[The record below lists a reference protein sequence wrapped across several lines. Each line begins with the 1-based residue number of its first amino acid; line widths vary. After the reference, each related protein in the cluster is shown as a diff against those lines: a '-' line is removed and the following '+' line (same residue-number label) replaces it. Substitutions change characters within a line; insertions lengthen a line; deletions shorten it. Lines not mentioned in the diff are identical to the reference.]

1 MNSVTLQV
9 KTEETQEE
17 ASNCIE
23 TNWNVGS
30 IRIDIVILVPECES
44 SSAYCAQLRGP
55 TYHADGIVVG
65 CAVIQKHP
73 KFPSSN
79 SGYQLPP
86 LEGHIMAQPGC
97 GILFSPSSQR
107 IDRRNSLRR
116 SLSLNPKAKRHTTDR
131 PPVTSLQGPEM
142 GFVHHTHSRSLSDK
156 VRNMQ
161 LRKKKEQEIY
171 AGKPQGVYMHSSMNS
186 TRSRNPKHMDLIEA
200 ASQTD
205 SDSLYR
211 RQTPRMDNRTH
222 PDIGTG
228 KENMHKDGRN
238 TQGKMCNGDQSY
250 RQIAYNQYLS
260 QAFGLDNMGGSKPS
274 AGAIDR
280 LRRPEMPIARPD
292 SDASAMTTDSMEV
305 NFHMAAKDL
314 MAPCVPSA
322 RDRRPKI
329 QVQIP
334 GKQPSIKRPT
344 SSAHLATQINR
355 QKTKGRARHL
365 STQISPPSATSSQ
378 DCEAPARLS
387 IVSPLSVMEMPK
399 PRRPFSAWSLE
410 DMTNEST
417 PVMPK
422 SAPLMQKT
430 KSADSSDDTGEADDR
445 SSTYSRSSS
454 KSSLTSDT
462 TMTKAE
468 DCRHSV
474 AFSIADPTMAG
485 VFDPTPSAP
494 KMPASL
500 RTMKSSTSLALSI
513 NKPLPPEPCL
523 EEIRPL
529 RLPSQ
534 SYSHGCNLHPKR
546 KAPSPLNISR
556 SSSIAGL
563 PQRMSSLRSKYTPA
577 DLDALDAAFVK
588 SSPQVASF
596 GHARESSWEQ
606 AQSALE
612 EHLGTIA
619 EDDSASG
626 ITVPLACDP
635 LQISRG
641 PNEMVPSRQAP
652 PPPPSSMSIK
662 LSDGSISSRNR
673 LQKHSSE
680 HIMMQMK
687 SDGNRSSMELRKRIS
702 APVGGS
708 MIKANRILGKSGTD
722 DPAPT
727 TAAAAIQMER
737 EASSESNWSS
747 SESPETSYN
756 GDSSS
761 PQMSNRGDT
770 STPETDV
777 SSIPDH
783 AFEEVKARLELLSPK
798 NDSPSVFTTWGH
810 VAPSSPVTLSTQKYS
825 NDFSGPGNSEGES
838 GPNGQ
843 AKTAA
848 PETNL
853 SPVPEIAEF
862 SAEIA
867 INLEEA
873 EEMFPARP
881 RERQEGGQEVLR
893 PRSLASIAMSEIPD
907 IYAELPSPDEDL
919 SAEDA
924 DRMISADA
932 AEKVLLR
939 ILENLDNLQDLFA
952 TATVSRGFY
961 RTFKRH
967 ELPLMKNALYGMSPA
982 AWELREMTP
991 PYPGLQGEDNAAPRL
1006 DYTPTLYLQHYM
1018 RDMYTMIALKSMI
1031 LIHCESFLRA
1041 DTITALAGGET
1052 ERASQID
1059 DAFWRVWSFCQIFG
1073 CGSNREDDIVA
1084 QMDWLRGGPVA
1095 KKQKRNRN
1103 PDSRNNVVFAPRVSF
1118 GYGNAGGLSAEDL
1131 YDMTEIWTCLGVLVR
1146 GFQGKRQEAREFGVF
1161 DNAKDLN
1168 AGDVEAEDSL
1178 LGMLLQL

>member
-1 MNSVTLQV
+1 M
-9 KTEETQEE
+9 
-17 ASNCIE
+17 I
-23 TNWNVGS
+23 
-30 IRIDIVILVPECES
+30 IVLKCEY
-44 SSAYCAQLRGP
+44 SSAYFAQLPGP
-55 TYHADGIVVG
+55 TFYADGIVGG
-65 CAVIQKHP
+65 CAVNQKRT
-73 KFPSSN
+73 KFPSPQLKSPTAPIK
-79 SGYQLPP
+79 GYV
-86 LEGHIMAQPGC
+86 MAQPGC

-116 SLSLNPKAKRHTTDR
+116 SLTLNPKARRHTTDR
-131 PPVTSLQGPEM
+131 PPVTSLQGPDM

-171 AGKPQGVYMHSSMNS
+171 AGKPQGAYMHSNMHSNGK
-186 TRSRNPKHMDLIEA
+186 RNPKHMDLMEA

-205 SDSLYR
+205 SDSLYK
-211 RQTPRMDNRTH
+211 RQTPRMDSRSH
-222 PDIGTG
+222 ADIGLG
-228 KENMHKDGRN
+228 KENMSMDGKS
-238 TQGKMCNGDQSY
+238 TQGRACNVDQSY

-260 QAFGLDNMGGSKPS
+260 QAFGLDNVGGSKPPV
-274 AGAIDR
+274 GAIDR

-334 GKQPSIKRPT
+334 GKESSIKRPT

-355 QKTKGRARHL
+355 QKSKGRARHL

-378 DCEAPARLS
+378 ECETPARLS

-410 DMTNEST
+410 DMTNDST

-422 SAPLMQKT
+422 SAPLMEKS

-445 SSTYSRSSS
+445 SSTYSRRSSM
-454 KSSLTSDT
+454 SSLTSDT

-468 DCRHSV
+468 NHRASV

-485 VFDPTPSAP
+485 VFDPAPNAP
-494 KMPASL
+494 KMPRDLKA
-500 RTMKSSTSLALSI
+500 MKSSTSLALSI
-513 NKPLPPEPCL
+513 NKPLPPEPCM

-534 SYSHGCNLHPKR
+534 SYSHGCSLHPKR

-556 SSSIAGL
+556 TSSIAGL
-563 PQRMSSLRSKYTPA
+563 PSRMSSLRSKYTPA

-626 ITVPLACDP
+626 VPVPLACDP

-641 PNEMVPSRQAP
+641 PNDMVPSRQAP
-652 PPPPSSMSIK
+652 PPPPSSMNIK
-662 LSDGSISSRNR
+662 LSDGSISSRQR
-673 LQKHSSE
+673 LQKHSSK

-687 SDGNRSSMELRKRIS
+687 SDGSRSSMELRKRIS

-708 MIKANRILGKSGTD
+708 LIKANRILGKSGTD

-727 TAAAAIQMER
+727 PAAAAIQMER

-761 PQMSNRGDT
+761 PPMSNRGDT

-798 NDSPSVFTTWGH
+798 NDSPSVFTTWRH
-810 VAPSSPVTLSTQKYS
+810 VDPSSPVRLPVKEQSLNS
-825 NDFSGPGNSEGES
+825 NPCSSEGES
-838 GPNGQ
+838 SWTEQ
-843 AKTAA
+843 AKLAA
-848 PETNL
+848 PEIHL
-853 SPVPEIAEF
+853 SPVLECGEPSDEI
-862 SAEIA
+862 SIK
-867 INLEEA
+867 IDEA
-873 EEMFPARP
+873 EDMYPVRP
-881 RERQEGGQEVLR
+881 RERQESGQEVLR

-907 IYAELPSPDEDL
+907 IYAELPSPDEDF
-919 SAEDA
+919 EDA

-991 PYPGLQGEDNAAPRL
+991 PYPGLEAEDNASPRL

-1073 CGSNREDDIVA
+1073 CGSTREDDIVA
-1084 QMDWLRGGPVA
+1084 QMDWLRGGPLA

-1103 PDSRNNVVFAPRVSF
+1103 PDSRNNIVFAPRVSF

-1146 GFQGKRQEAREFGVF
+1146 GFQGKRQEARDFGVF
-1161 DNAKDLN
+1161 DNAKDLT
-1168 AGDVEAEDSL
+1168 AGDVEAEDSV
-1178 LGMLLQL
+1178 LGIFSPFIHSPFHY